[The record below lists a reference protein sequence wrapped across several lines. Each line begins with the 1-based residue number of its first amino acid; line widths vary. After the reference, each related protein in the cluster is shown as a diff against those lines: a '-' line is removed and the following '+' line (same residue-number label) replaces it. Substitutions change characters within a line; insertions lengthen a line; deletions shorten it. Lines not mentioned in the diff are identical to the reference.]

1 MSKQVKLPAV
11 IETFI
16 KATNDHDG
24 DTYISTFTEDA
35 LVNDFARN
43 FWGKAAIKKWSDE
56 ETGRVV
62 RQCPIIQG
70 ELLITATRGEVFMKR
85 YLGIDLACI

>member
-1 MSKQVKLPAV
+1 MGLPTIRRRVGKLESVFAPDRWVGYPPLTPEEIEVLAGRMVKG
-11 IETFI
+11 E
-16 KATNDHDG
+16 
-24 DTYISTFTEDA
+24 
-35 LVNDFARN
+35 
-43 FWGKAAIKKWSDE
+43 KWTDE

-62 RQCPIIQG
+62 RQCPIIQK

>member
-1 MSKQVKLPAV
+1 MGLPTIKRRIGNLESVFAPDRWAGYPPLTAEE
-11 IETFI
+11 IE
-16 KATNDHDG
+16 
-24 DTYISTFTEDA
+24 A
-35 LVNDFARN
+35 LAERMEK
-43 FWGKAAIKKWSDE
+43 GKNWTDE

-70 ELLITATRGEVFMKR
+70 ELLITAHRGEVFMKR